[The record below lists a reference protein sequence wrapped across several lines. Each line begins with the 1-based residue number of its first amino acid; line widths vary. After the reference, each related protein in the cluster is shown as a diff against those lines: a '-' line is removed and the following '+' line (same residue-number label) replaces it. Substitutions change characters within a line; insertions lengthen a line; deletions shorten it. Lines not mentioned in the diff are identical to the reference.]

1 MLFKKKSTYDYIV
14 AGLGNPGK
22 EYQKTKHNV
31 GFMVADA
38 LVEECGASFKKS
50 KFTAETADIRIN
62 GSRVLVIKPLTY
74 MNLSG
79 EAIIKAINFY
89 KIDPQ
94 NLIVVFDDI
103 ALDPGKIRV
112 RRKGSDGGHNGI
124 KNIVQKIN
132 SNEFKRV
139 RIGVGAK
146 PTPEYDLKD
155 WVLSNFSKENLP
167 KIQQAIT
174 LGTKAVKTII
184 TEDVDTAMCRFNG
197 A

>member
-1 MLFKKKSTYDYIV
+1 M
-14 AGLGNPGK
+14 
-22 EYQKTKHNV
+22 
-31 GFMVADA
+31 
-38 LVEECGASFKKS
+38 
-50 KFTAETADIRIN
+50 
-62 GSRVLVIKPLTY
+62 
-74 MNLSG
+74 
-79 EAIIKAINFY
+79 
-89 KIDPQ
+89 
-94 NLIVVFDDI
+94 VFDDI

-146 PTPEYDLKD
+146 PSPEYDLKD